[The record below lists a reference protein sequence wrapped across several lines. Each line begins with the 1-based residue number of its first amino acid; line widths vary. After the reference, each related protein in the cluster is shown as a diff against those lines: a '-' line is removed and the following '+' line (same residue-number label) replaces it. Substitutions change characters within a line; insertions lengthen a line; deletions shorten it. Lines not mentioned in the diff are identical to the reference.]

1 MFRFFTVFFLTFLF
15 TSSVFAETKTGQD
28 VPVAVEKISES
39 DVVSVYASRLE
50 SLLQPQSRASSNVTV
65 ISENELKSKKPMS
78 FQEAL
83 SGEEGVVF
91 YDTVGN
97 GWDRAFSMRGFNESN
112 AVTVLV
118 DGVRVNEVD
127 GYTANYPLLSMDD
140 IERIQIE
147 RGPSSPVYGSN
158 ALAGVVNITTGR
170 PSKKPWSLFGGVDV
184 SSHQGIH
191 FYQGVSGTMQDKVS
205 PIEGAFEYYFR
216 GGRNLGEGFRGN
228 SDFRISNFDFKT
240 AYVLPEEAG
249 RLFVNVKH
257 VDDMVSNPGE
267 LTFNQYQAS
276 PKRTNKP
283 NDRRSFINTIAQIGA
298 DKKIW
303 DNKITA
309 SLLANWRFNDSDFIN
324 TTTQFGTNTR
334 LAGAKS
340 RQRELIGQL
349 SYEDAWEWLRNT
361 SLIGFEI
368 HKGSEVAT
376 LISAPG
382 GEVAKGAATTLDRQG
397 EVFNSALFWN
407 EKLGLTDYVDLNVG
421 MRHDRYTLHTI
432 NPKSRTSNY
441 ADRWNS
447 NTVSTG
453 ITVHP
458 IKPMDVFFQYSEGFR
473 APDLSDVNPFA
484 GSTPPDILRPEQS
497 KQYEVGTR
505 YRFRDLFQLRGSWFL
520 IDMEDEIVND
530 TTAVSVANPFGQNV
544 NIGKS
549 RRYGFEQG
557 VEVAPLP
564 EARFFGTYTW
574 TKAYV
579 RETNVDAFGGQIFDG
594 RDLGQV
600 PRQRMTW
607 GAEVKPLA
615 RLGEYFEGLRFRL
628 DGSFTGKQHPQSYE
642 STSQAMLNSA
652 GGAGH
657 KIKSYTLWNFLAG
670 YAFKNQEIY
679 FKINNLFDNKYYS
692 RAVVSEVF
700 TAGTYPVGVDTFVNP
715 GAPREYLVGM
725 RWEIE

>member
-1 MFRFFTVFFLTFLF
+1 MFRLLSIFFFSFFFLPPLF
-15 TSSVFAETKTGQD
+15 AKNETVKYAPT
-28 VPVAVEKISES
+28 PVDKISES
-39 DVVSVYASRLE
+39 DLVHVYASRLD
-50 SLLQPQSRASSNVTV
+50 SLTQPLSRTSSNVTV
-65 ISENELKSKKPMS
+65 ISKNELKSKKPIS
-78 FQEAL
+78 FQDAV
-83 SGEEGVVF
+83 SGQEGVVL
-91 YDTVGN
+91 YDAVGN
-97 GWDRAFSMRGFNESN
+97 GLDTSFSMRGFNESN
-112 AVTVLV
+112 SVTVLV
-118 DGVRVNEVD
+118 DGARVNEVD
-127 GYTANYPLLSMDD
+127 GYGNNYPLLSMDD

-147 RGPSSPVYGSN
+147 RGPSSPIYGSN
-158 ALAGVVNITTGR
+158 ALAGVINITTGR
-170 PSKKPWSLFGGVDV
+170 PSKKPWSLFGGMDV
-184 SSHQGIH
+184 SSHQGIR
-191 FYQGVSGTMQDKVS
+191 FYQGVSGTVPDKVS
-205 PIEGAFEYYFR
+205 PLGGAYEYYFR

-240 AYVLPEEAG
+240 AYVLPEESG

-257 VDDMVSNPGE
+257 ADDMISNPGE

-276 PKRTNKP
+276 AKRTNKP
-283 NDRRSFINTIAQIGA
+283 NDRRRFISTIAQIGA
-298 DKKIW
+298 DKKFW
-303 DNKITA
+303 DEKMKA
-309 SLLANWRFNDSDFIN
+309 SLLTNWRFNDSDFIN

-349 SYEDAWEWLRNT
+349 SYEDVWKFLRNT
-361 SLIGFEI
+361 SLVGFEI

-382 GEVAKGAATTLDRQG
+382 GEVARGTATTLDRQG

-407 EKLGLTDYVDLNVG
+407 EKLSLTEYVDLNLG
-421 MRHDRYTLHTI
+421 MRHDRHSLHTI
-432 NPKSRTSNY
+432 NPKSRASNY
-441 ADRWNS
+441 ADRWS
-447 NTVSTG
+447 ANTVSTG

-458 IKPMDVFFQYSEGFR
+458 VKSTDVFFQFSEGFR

-497 KQYEVGTR
+497 EQYELGAR
-505 YRFRDLFQLRGSWFL
+505 YRFRDLIQLRGSWFL
-520 IDMEDEIVND
+520 IDMKDEIVND
-530 TTAVSVANPFGQNV
+530 TTSVSVANPFGQNT

-557 VEVAPLP
+557 FEVMPVP

-579 RETNVDAFGGQIFDG
+579 RETNIDAFGGQIFDG

-615 RLGEYFEGLRFRL
+615 RLGERFEGLRFRL

-657 KIKSYTLWNFLAG
+657 RIKSYTLWNFLAS

-679 FKINNLFDNKYYS
+679 FKVNNLFDNKYYS
-692 RAVVSEVF
+692 RAVVSEIF
-700 TAGTYPVGVDTFVNP
+700 APGTYPAGVDTFVNP

>member
-1 MFRFFTVFFLTFLF
+1 MLRLISVFFFSFLF
-15 TSSVFAETKTGQD
+15 LPPLFAKSETVKSVPM
-28 VPVAVEKISES
+28 PVDKISEA
-39 DVVSVYASRLE
+39 DLVHVYASRLD
-50 SLLQPQSRASSNVTV
+50 SLTQPLSRTSSNVTV
-65 ISENELKSKKPMS
+65 ISKKELKSKKPIS
-78 FQEAL
+78 FQDAV
-83 SGEEGVVF
+83 SGQEGVVL
-91 YDTVGN
+91 YDAVGN
-97 GWDRAFSMRGFNESN
+97 GLDTSFSMRGFNESN
-112 AVTVLV
+112 SVTVLM
-118 DGVRVNEVD
+118 DGARVNEVD
-127 GYTANYPLLSMDD
+127 GYGNNYTLLSMDD

-147 RGPSSPVYGSN
+147 RGPSSPIYGSN
-158 ALAGVVNITTGR
+158 ALAGVINITTGR
-170 PSKKPWSLFGGVDV
+170 PSKKPWSLFGGADV
-184 SSHQGIH
+184 SSHQGIR
-191 FYQGVSGTMQDKVS
+191 FYQGASGTVQDKVS
-205 PIEGAFEYYFR
+205 PLGGAYEYYFR

-228 SDFRISNFDFKT
+228 SDYRISNFDFKT
-240 AYVLPEEAG
+240 AYVLPEESG

-257 VDDMVSNPGE
+257 ADDMISNPGE

-276 PKRTNKP
+276 AKRTNKP
-283 NDRRSFINTIAQIGA
+283 NDRRSFINTIAQIGV
-298 DKKIW
+298 DKKFW
-303 DNKITA
+303 DEKIKA
-309 SLLANWRFNDSDFIN
+309 SLLTNWRFNDSDFIN

-349 SYEDAWEWLRNT
+349 SYEDVWEFLRNT
-361 SLIGFEI
+361 SLIGFEV

-382 GEVAKGAATTLDRQG
+382 GEVARGAATTLDRQG

-407 EKLGLTDYVDLNVG
+407 EKLGITDYVDLNLG
-421 MRHDRYTLHTI
+421 MRHDRHSLHTI

-441 ADRWNS
+441 ADRWS
-447 NTVSTG
+447 ANTVSTG

-458 IKPMDVFFQYSEGFR
+458 VKSTDVFFQYSEGFR
-473 APDLSDVNPFA
+473 APDLSDVNPFS

-497 KQYEVGTR
+497 KQYELGAR
-505 YRFRDLFQLRGSWFL
+505 HRFRDLFQLRGSWFL

-530 TTAVSVANPFGQNV
+530 TTAVSVANPFGQNI

-557 VEVAPLP
+557 VEMTPLP

-579 RETNVDAFGGQIFDG
+579 RETNIDAFGGQIFDG

-628 DGSFTGKQHPQSYE
+628 DGSFTGNQHPQSYE
-642 STSQAMLNSA
+642 STGQAMLNSA

-657 KIKSYTLWNFLAG
+657 RIKSYTLWNFLAS

-679 FKINNLFDNKYYS
+679 FKVNNLFDNKYYS
-692 RAVVSEVF
+692 RAVVSEIF
-700 TAGTYPVGVDTFVNP
+700 TAGTYPTGVDTFVNP